1 MSASGVRPSPSS
13 TPQTPPD
20 PQTERQQ
27 NLSTSQLVPEGKG
40 QDASF
45 RSQNIQLVLMLD
57 AVQKYMNGEITDS
70 KIQQKIQAWVGSE
83 EYQRDPEF
91 SQKVVNQIHGQLNK
105 LQATENTNRVAKL
118 NILLPKAKVE
128 KKPEP
133 KPVVP
138 KEREEKEEVE
148 DSESGDKHFSVGLEV
163 HNDTFLNDIILKKVL
178 QVNLDSVFTEKADF
192 TLKAPFTFSGGPL
205 KLMARPYGGMFQS
218 RALPGTE
225 AGEIGRG
232 YKVGADFG
240 LVNPYGK
247 NFESA
252 GLGFEVTGISSFAGQ
267 ETGIEAPG
275 PVVRL
280 HLYRQDDWSWPVH
293 NNLQFGLNTL
303 FNYQETFFILG
314 NNEPLLPEGEGTN
327 FSTAG
332 NLFGKNKFNLL
343 GMSLRYYPKGAPQP
357 DPIENTKGSFRP
369 GEAWPKIGAVFV
381 GTQINRNR
389 RRGIPGFANNR
400 VFLGTFE
407 PLGAGSRD
415 QYDLLGTGL
424 SLFSFLDGSMMAG
437 NAKVRSEVWRRGDWT
452 ERGIMI
458 GLDGVNL
465 IADIALAATAED
477 DPPEGQ
483 TVEEFAANPGSV
495 TDFEGRAGKMNLYMN
510 LFELGLSGLD
520 VSGAMGRRYDEN
532 KLHFGLA
539 HGGAFLVGVPL
550 FFFSA
555 PISGAE
561 CAPDGIAL
569 FRCGFGTT
577 ANTKGQYFSDDTFDA
592 GPEDIA
598 QVEKQYM
605 VSSFGAS
612 LMSYGLGGLLNLAT
626 DALAGGGKP
635 DATPKEG
642 EKKSTAFVPTFG
654 VQVGPTGGMVSASGR
669 F

>member
-1 MSASGVRPSPSS
+1 MSASGVRPSPSPI
-13 TPQTPPD
+13 PQTPPD
-20 PQTERQQ
+20 PQTERELY
-27 NLSTSQLVPEGKG
+27 LSTSQLVPDGKG

-45 RSQNIQLVLMLD
+45 RSENIQLVLMLD
-57 AVQKYMNGEITDS
+57 AVQKYMDGQITDS
-70 KIQQKIQAWVGSE
+70 KVQQKIQSWVGSE

-91 SQKVVNQIHGQLNK
+91 SQQVVNQIHGQLNQ

-118 NILLPKAKVE
+118 NILLPEAKIE

-133 KPVVP
+133 KAPVA
-138 KEREEKEEVE
+138 KAGEAKEEE
-148 DSESGDKHFSVGLEV
+148 AEESEEGDKHFSVGVEL

-218 RALPGTE
+218 RAIPGTE
-225 AGEIGRG
+225 VGETGRG

-252 GLGFEVTGISSFAGQ
+252 GLGFEVTGIASHAGQ
-267 ETGIEAPG
+267 EADIEAPG

-293 NNLQFGLNTL
+293 HNLQFGLNTL
-303 FNYQETFFILG
+303 FNYQETHFILG
-314 NNEPLLPEGEGTN
+314 NNEPLLPEGSG
-327 FSTAG
+327 SPYATAG
-332 NLFGKNKFNLL
+332 NLFAKNKFNLL
-343 GMSLRYYPKGAPQP
+343 GMSLRYYPKGAPQA
-357 DPIENTKGSFRP
+357 DPIENTKGDFRP

-424 SLFSFLDGSMMAG
+424 TLFSFLDGSMMAG

-452 ERGIMI
+452 ERGLMI
-458 GLDGVNL
+458 GLDAVNL
-465 IADIALAATAED
+465 IADISLAATAED

-483 TVEEFAANPGSV
+483 TVEEFVANPGSV

-510 LFELGLSGLD
+510 FFELGLSGLD
-520 VSGAMGRRYDEN
+520 VSGAMGRPYDEN

-539 HGGAFLVGVPL
+539 HGGAFLLGVPL

-555 PISGAE
+555 PISGAD
-561 CAPDGIAL
+561 CAPDGLAL

-577 ANTKGQYFSDDTFDA
+577 SNTQTPYFTDTPPVS

-605 VSSFGAS
+605 VSAFGAS
-612 LMSYGLGGLLNLAT
+612 LMSYGLGGVVNLAV
-626 DALAGGGKP
+626 DAIAGGGKS
-635 DATPKEG
+635 DAPKKA
-642 EKKSTAFVPTFG
+642 EKADTALVPTFG
-654 VQVGPTGGMVSASGR
+654 VQIGPNGGMISAQGR